1 MTPHIARL
9 AASPSQPTPS
19 HNPCTW
25 TPLCLYSVVDDVDD
39 VLMIGF
45 LSSFR
50 PLPLTARFNDGKV
63 PVPKQNIFYF
73 CSNSAERQCPLPN
86 LLS

>member
-25 TPLCLYSVVDDVDD
+25 TPLCLYSAVDDVDD
-39 VLMIGF
+39 VLMIWSFGF
-45 LSSFR
+45 LSRIR
-50 PLPLTARFNDGKV
+50 PLPFNDGKV

-73 CSNSAERQCPLPN
+73 CANSAERQCTLPN